1 METKSIWSIR
11 TALGLMVIEYK
22 VLNEES
28 GSYIIQ
34 DTSCKGHDNCI
45 IRISKDFKYI
55 EAVNDSAKEYESFH
69 NESRYFGSE
78 NEAKS
83 VFYNEVLDRYKESLN
98 EAQNKVDNIEKF
110 LNYAKSKR
118 YNKISG
124 SGVSYGSDIFTFNN
138 DTREIVLEI
147 MKNQFDDYNALLD
160 KYIFEYK
167 INSFKH
173 IFSILNGKETEE
185 KHYYVDMRK
194 NEGDMSAVYI
204 EVLSKDDKLKI
215 EAQSEISYE
224 YGDYDNDY
232 YAGEGFEDGA
242 TTRNN
247 CRYLIIQNMKS
258 GLEYRLN
265 EYKGSVKKNKEKIE
279 EYELKLNSLK

>member
-11 TALGLMVIEYK
+11 TALGLMVVEYK

-28 GSYIIQ
+28 DSYIIQ
-34 DTSCKGHDNCI
+34 DTSCNGHDNCVI
-45 IRISKDFKYI
+45 KISKDFKYI
-55 EAVNDSAKEYESFH
+55 EAVNDSAKEYEYFH

-83 VFYNEVLDRYKESLN
+83 VLYNEVIDKYKETLN
-98 EAQNKVDNIEKF
+98 KTQNNIDNIEKY

-118 YNKISG
+118 YSKI
-124 SGVSYGSDIFTFNN
+124 SGVSYGVDIFTFNN
-138 DTREIVLEI
+138 NTREIELKI
-147 MKNQFDDYNALLD
+147 MNNQFDDYNALLD
-160 KYIFEYK
+160 EYIFEYK
-167 INSFKH
+167 INSFKYIH
-173 IFSILNGKETEE
+173 SILNGKETEE

-204 EVLSKDDKLKI
+204 EVLKKDDKLKI

-224 YGDYDNDY
+224 YGDYDHDY
-232 YAGEGFEDGA
+232 YAGSGFEYGT

-247 CRYLIIQNMKS
+247 CRYLIIQSMKS
-258 GLEYRLN
+258 GLEYRLS
-265 EYKGSVKKNKEKIE
+265 EHKNSANKYKEKIN

>member
-11 TALGLMVIEYK
+11 TALGLMVVEYK

-28 GSYIIQ
+28 DSYIIQ
-34 DTSCKGHDNCI
+34 DTSCNGHDNCVI
-45 IRISKDFKYI
+45 KISKDFKYI
-55 EAVNDSAKEYESFH
+55 EAVNDSAKEYECFH

-83 VFYNEVLDRYKESLN
+83 VLYNEVIDKYKETLN
-98 EAQNKVDNIEKF
+98 KTQNNIDNIEKY

-118 YNKISG
+118 YSKI
-124 SGVSYGSDIFTFNN
+124 SGVSYGVDIFTFNN
-138 DTREIVLEI
+138 NTREIELKI
-147 MKNQFDDYNALLD
+147 MNNQFDDYNALLD
-160 KYIFEYK
+160 EYIFEYK
-167 INSFKH
+167 INSFKYIH
-173 IFSILNGKETEE
+173 SILNGKETEE

-204 EVLSKDDKLKI
+204 EVLKKDDKLKI

-224 YGDYDNDY
+224 YGDYDHDY
-232 YAGEGFEDGA
+232 YAGSGFEYGT

-247 CRYLIIQNMKS
+247 CRYLIIQSMKS
-258 GLEYRLN
+258 GLEYRLS
-265 EYKGSVKKNKEKIE
+265 EHKNSANKYKEKIN

>member
-11 TALGLMVIEYK
+11 QTLGLMVVEYK
-22 VLNEES
+22 VLNEKRD
-28 GSYIIQ
+28 SYIIQ
-34 DTSCKGHDNCI
+34 DTSCKGHDNCV

-55 EAVNDSAKEYESFH
+55 EAVNDSAKEYEYFH

-78 NEAKS
+78 KEAKS
-83 VFYNEVLDRYKESLN
+83 VFYNEVIDRYKESLN

-110 LNYAKSKR
+110 LNYTKSKR
-118 YNKISG
+118 YSKT

-138 DTREIVLEI
+138 DTREIELEI

-160 KYIFEYK
+160 EYIFEYK

-173 IFSILNGKETEE
+173 IHSILNGKETEE

-204 EVLSKDDKLKI
+204 EVLVKDDKLKI
-215 EAQSEISYE
+215 EAQSESCYE
-224 YGDYDNDY
+224 YGDYEHDY
-232 YAGEGFEDGA
+232 YAGVNFEDGA

-247 CRYLIIQNMKS
+247 CRYLIIQSMKS
-258 GLEYRLN
+258 GLEYRLS
-265 EYKGSVKKNKEKIE
+265 EYKSSVKKNKEKIN

>member
-11 TALGLMVIEYK
+11 TALGLIVVEYK

-28 GSYIIQ
+28 DSYIIQ
-34 DTSCKGHDNCI
+34 DTSCNGHDNCI

-78 NEAKS
+78 KEAKS
-83 VFYNEVLDRYKESLN
+83 VMYNEVIDRYKETLN
-98 EAQNKVDNIEKF
+98 KTQNNIDNIEKY

-118 YNKISG
+118 YNKTSE
-124 SGVSYGSDIFTFNN
+124 SGVSYGVDIFTFNN
-138 DTREIVLEI
+138 NTREIELKI
-147 MKNQFDDYNALLD
+147 MNNQFDDYNALLD
-160 KYIFEYK
+160 EYIFEYK

-194 NEGDMSAVYI
+194 NEGDMGAVYI
-204 EVLSKDDKLKI
+204 EVLNKDDKLKI

-232 YAGEGFEDGA
+232 YAGKGFEDGA

-247 CRYLIIQNMKS
+247 CRYLIIQSMKS
-258 GLEYRLN
+258 GLEYRLS
-265 EYKGSVKKNKEKIE
+265 EHKNSANKYKEKIN
-279 EYELKLNSLK
+279 EYELKLNYLK

>member
-11 TALGLMVIEYK
+11 PALGLMVVEYK

-28 GSYIIQ
+28 DSYIIQ

-55 EAVNDSAKEYESFH
+55 EAVNDSAKYYESFH

-83 VFYNEVLDRYKESLN
+83 VLYNEALDRYKESLN

-118 YNKISG
+118 YNKT
-124 SGVSYGSDIFTFNN
+124 SGVNYGSDIFTFNN
-138 DTREIVLEI
+138 NTREIELEI

-173 IFSILNGKETEE
+173 IHSILNGKETVE

-194 NEGDMSAVYI
+194 NEDDMSAVYI
-204 EVLSKDDKLKI
+204 EVLVKDDKLKI
-215 EAQSEISYE
+215 EEQSESCYE
-224 YGDYDNDY
+224 WGDYDHNY
-232 YAGEGFEDGA
+232 YDGEKFEDGA

-247 CRYLIIQNMKS
+247 CRYLIIQSMKS
-258 GLEYRLN
+258 GLEYRLS
-265 EYKGSVKKNKEKIE
+265 EYKSSVKKYKEKIN

>member
-11 TALGLMVIEYK
+11 PALGLMVFEYK

-28 GSYIIQ
+28 DSYIIQ
-34 DTSCKGHDNCI
+34 DTSCNGHDNCVI
-45 IRISKDFKYI
+45 KISKDFKYI
-55 EAVNDSAKEYESFH
+55 EAVNDSAKEYECFH

-83 VFYNEVLDRYKESLN
+83 VLYNEVIDKYKETLN
-98 EAQNKVDNIEKF
+98 KTQNNIDNIEKY

-118 YNKISG
+118 YSKI
-124 SGVSYGSDIFTFNN
+124 SGVSYGVDIFTFNN
-138 DTREIVLEI
+138 NTREIELKI
-147 MKNQFDDYNALLD
+147 MNNQFDDYNALLD
-160 KYIFEYK
+160 EYIFEYK
-167 INSFKH
+167 INSFKYIH
-173 IFSILNGKETEE
+173 SILNGKETEE

-204 EVLSKDDKLKI
+204 EVLKKDDKLKI

-224 YGDYDNDY
+224 YGDYDHDY
-232 YAGEGFEDGA
+232 YAGSGFEYGT

-247 CRYLIIQNMKS
+247 CRYLIIQSMKS
-258 GLEYRLN
+258 GLEYRLS
-265 EYKGSVKKNKEKIE
+265 EHKNSANKYKEKIN

>member
-11 TALGLMVIEYK
+11 TALGLMVVEYK

-55 EAVNDSAKEYESFH
+55 EAVNDSAKEYEYFH

-83 VFYNEVLDRYKESLN
+83 VFYNEVLDIYKESLN
-98 EAQNKVDNIEKF
+98 EAQNKVNNIEKF
-110 LNYAKSKR
+110 LNYTKSKR
-118 YNKISG
+118 YNKT
-124 SGVSYGSDIFTFNN
+124 SGVSYGSDIFTFNK
-138 DTREIVLEI
+138 DTREIELEI
-147 MKNQFDDYNALLD
+147 IMNQFDDYNALLD

-173 IFSILNGKETEE
+173 IHSILNGKETEE

-204 EVLSKDDKLKI
+204 EVLVKDDKLKI
-215 EAQSEISYE
+215 EAQSESCYE
-224 YGDYDNDY
+224 WGDYDHNY
-232 YAGEGFEDGA
+232 YAGEKFEDGA

-247 CRYLIIQNMKS
+247 CRYLIIQSMKS
-258 GLEYRLN
+258 GLEYRLSD
-265 EYKGSVKKNKEKIE
+265 YKSSVKKYKEKIN

>member
-1 METKSIWSIR
+1 METKSVWSIR
-11 TALGLMVIEYK
+11 TAMGLIVVEYK
-22 VLNEES
+22 VLNEKS
-28 GSYIIQ
+28 DSYIIQ
-34 DTSCKGHDNCI
+34 DTSCRGHDNCI

-55 EAVNDSAKEYESFH
+55 EAVNDSAKEYEYFH

-124 SGVSYGSDIFTFNN
+124 VSYGSDIFTFNN
-138 DTREIVLEI
+138 NTREIVLEI
-147 MKNQFDDYNALLD
+147 MMNQIDDYNALLD

-204 EVLSKDDKLKI
+204 EVLSKDYKLKI

-232 YAGEGFEDGA
+232 YAGKGFEDGA

-247 CRYLIIQNMKS
+247 CRYLIVQNMKS
-258 GLEYRLN
+258 SLEYRLN
-265 EYKGSVKKNKEKIE
+265 EYKDLVKKSKEKIN

>member
-11 TALGLMVIEYK
+11 QTLGLMVVEYK
-22 VLNEES
+22 VLNEKS
-28 GSYIIQ
+28 DSYIIQ
-34 DTSCKGHDNCI
+34 DTSCKGHDNCV

-55 EAVNDSAKEYESFH
+55 ESVNDSAKEYEYFH

-118 YNKISG
+118 YNKT
-124 SGVSYGSDIFTFNN
+124 SGVSYGSDIFTFNK

-160 KYIFEYK
+160 EYIFEYK

-173 IFSILNGKETEE
+173 VHSILNGKETVE

-204 EVLSKDDKLKI
+204 EILDKDDKLKI
-215 EAQSEISYE
+215 EAQSEICYE
-224 YGDYDNDY
+224 YGDYDHDY

-265 EYKGSVKKNKEKIE
+265 EYKGLVKKNKEKIN

>member
-11 TALGLMVIEYK
+11 TALGLMVVEYK

-28 GSYIIQ
+28 DSYIIQ

-110 LNYAKSKR
+110 LNYTKSKR
-118 YNKISG
+118 YNKT
-124 SGVSYGSDIFTFNN
+124 SGVSYGSDIFTFNK
-138 DTREIVLEI
+138 DTREIELEI
-147 MKNQFDDYNALLD
+147 IMNQFDDYNALLD

-173 IFSILNGKETEE
+173 IHSILNGKETEE

-204 EVLSKDDKLKI
+204 EVLGKDDKLKI
-215 EAQSEISYE
+215 EAQSESCYE
-224 YGDYDNDY
+224 WGDYDHNY
-232 YAGEGFEDGA
+232 YAGEKFEDGA

-247 CRYLIIQNMKS
+247 CRYLIIQSMKS
-258 GLEYRLN
+258 GLEYRLSD
-265 EYKGSVKKNKEKIE
+265 YKSSVKKYKEKIN

>member
-11 TALGLMVIEYK
+11 TALGLMVVEYK

-28 GSYIIQ
+28 DSYIIQ

-78 NEAKS
+78 KEAKS
-83 VFYNEVLDRYKESLN
+83 VLYNEVIDRYKETLN
-98 EAQNKVDNIEKF
+98 KTQNNIDNIEKY

-118 YNKISG
+118 YNKTSE
-124 SGVSYGSDIFTFNN
+124 SGVSYGVDIFTFNN
-138 DTREIVLEI
+138 NTREIELKI
-147 MKNQFDDYNALLD
+147 MNNQFDDYNALLD
-160 KYIFEYK
+160 EYIFEYK

-194 NEGDMSAVYI
+194 NEGDMGAVYI
-204 EVLSKDDKLKI
+204 EVLNKDDKLKI

-247 CRYLIIQNMKS
+247 CRYLIIQSMKS
-258 GLEYRLN
+258 GLEYRLS
-265 EYKGSVKKNKEKIE
+265 EHKNSANKYKEKIN

>member
-11 TALGLMVIEYK
+11 TALGLMVVEYK

-55 EAVNDSAKEYESFH
+55 EAVNDSAKEYEIFH

-83 VFYNEVLDRYKESLN
+83 VFYNEVLDIYKESLN

-110 LNYAKSKR
+110 LNYTKSKR
-118 YNKISG
+118 YNKT
-124 SGVSYGSDIFTFNN
+124 SGVSYGSDIFTFNK
-138 DTREIVLEI
+138 DTREIELEI
-147 MKNQFDDYNALLD
+147 IMNQFDDYNALLD

-173 IFSILNGKETEE
+173 IHSILNGKETEE

-204 EVLSKDDKLKI
+204 EVLVKDDKLKI
-215 EAQSEISYE
+215 EAQSESCYE
-224 YGDYDNDY
+224 WGDYDHNY
-232 YAGEGFEDGA
+232 YAGEKFEDGA

-247 CRYLIIQNMKS
+247 CRYLIIQSMKS
-258 GLEYRLN
+258 GLEYRLSD
-265 EYKGSVKKNKEKIE
+265 YKSSVKKYKEKIN

>member
-1 METKSIWSIR
+1 MI
-11 TALGLMVIEYK
+11 
-22 VLNEES
+22 
-28 GSYIIQ
+28 
-34 DTSCKGHDNCI
+34 
-45 IRISKDFKYI
+45 
-55 EAVNDSAKEYESFH
+55 
-69 NESRYFGSE
+69 
-78 NEAKS
+78 
-83 VFYNEVLDRYKESLN
+83 DRYKESLN
-98 EAQNKVDNIEKF
+98 QAQNKVDNIEKF

-118 YNKISG
+118 YNKI

-194 NEGDMSAVYI
+194 NEGDMGAVYI
-204 EVLSKDDKLKI
+204 EVLNKDDKLKI

-224 YGDYDNDY
+224 YGDCDNDY
-232 YAGEGFEDGA
+232 YAGKGFEDGA
-242 TTRNN
+242 ITRNN

-279 EYELKLNSLK
+279 EYEFKLNSLK

>member
-11 TALGLMVIEYK
+11 TALGLMVVEYK

-28 GSYIIQ
+28 DSYIIQ

-83 VFYNEVLDRYKESLN
+83 VFYNEVLDIYKESLN

-110 LNYAKSKR
+110 LNYTKSKR
-118 YNKISG
+118 YNKT
-124 SGVSYGSDIFTFNN
+124 SGVSYGSDIFTFNK
-138 DTREIVLEI
+138 DTREIELEI
-147 MKNQFDDYNALLD
+147 IMNQFDDYNALLD

-173 IFSILNGKETEE
+173 IHSILNGKETEE

-204 EVLSKDDKLKI
+204 EVLVKDDKLKI
-215 EAQSEISYE
+215 EAQSESCYE
-224 YGDYDNDY
+224 WGDYDHNY
-232 YAGEGFEDGA
+232 YAGEKFEDGA

-247 CRYLIIQNMKS
+247 CRYLIIQSMKS
-258 GLEYRLN
+258 GLEYRLSD
-265 EYKGSVKKNKEKIE
+265 YKSSVKKYKEKIN

>member
-11 TALGLMVIEYK
+11 TAMGLIVVEYK

-28 GSYIIQ
+28 DSYIIQ
-34 DTSCKGHDNCI
+34 DTSCKGHDNCV

-55 EAVNDSAKEYESFH
+55 EAVNDSAKEYECFH

-78 NEAKS
+78 NEANS
-83 VFYNEVLDRYKESLN
+83 VFYNEVIDRYKETLN
-98 EAQNKVDNIEKF
+98 KTQNNIDNIEKF

-118 YNKISG
+118 YNKT
-124 SGVSYGSDIFTFNN
+124 SGVSYGSDIFTFKNN
-138 DTREIVLEI
+138 TREIELEI
-147 MKNQFDDYNALLD
+147 MNNQFDDYNALLD
-160 KYIFEYK
+160 EYIFEYK
-167 INSFKH
+167 INSFKYIH
-173 IFSILNGKETEE
+173 SILNGKETEE

-204 EVLSKDDKLKI
+204 EVLKKDDKLKI

-232 YAGEGFEDGA
+232 YAGSGFENGA

-247 CRYLIIQNMKS
+247 CRYLIIQSMKS

-265 EYKGSVKKNKEKIE
+265 EHKSSAKKYKEKIN